1 MSYNIYRSLLASR
14 FLTDPCFI
22 RKITIFICQYWCS
35 VFCCAKITCD
45 WYPHRLSPSVIR
57 LSSTRTYGFHFLR
70 SCPAHHSNSRDDW
83 GGGGG
88 GLGWSGIGKI
98 LRSVAQNY
106 IGAKFIA
113 PVPDRNPTLSW
124 YRAPAKDLVG
134 GRREAC
140 VSTIIRLLSQFV
152 R

>member
-83 GGGGG
+83 GGGGV
-88 GLGWSGIGKI
+88 GWDGQELVKLCGRLRKIILVQNLLRQSQTETQLSVGIA
-98 LRSVAQNY
+98 LPQR
-106 IGAKFIA
+106 
-113 PVPDRNPTLSW
+113 TW
-124 YRAPAKDLVG
+124 
-134 GRREAC
+134 
-140 VSTIIRLLSQFV
+140 
-152 R
+152 